1 MERLHDAAVPIAGRE
16 KVSTVVSLL
25 HSGGNC
31 PTFSEISARA
41 GFSPSTANTNKVLF
55 QAHRKPNRTINAE
68 FRFSEAG
75 DPSRVNWP
83 PASGHRDAFDRTL
96 QLTSQASEGVVFV
109 KKWAFLALAAVLFAS
124 FAGAASAKTSLM
136 AEIEPLLGTK
146 YAWGGTTT
154 KGFDCSGFTMYVF
167 AKFNIQLPHSSK
179 LQAKQGEKVEKDKLR
194 PGDLV
199 FFDTGGNGISHVGIF
214 IGDGK
219 FAHAST
225 DDGVVIT
232 DLDDKYYAKRYVT
245 ARRILDEKAYQK
257 WAAEDKK
264 AAETRS

>member
-1 MERLHDAAVPIAGRE
+1 VKRSH
-16 KVSTVVSLL
+16 
-25 HSGGNC
+25 H
-31 PTFSEISARA
+31 
-41 GFSPSTANTNKVLF
+41 
-55 QAHRKPNRTINAE
+55 QNAE

-75 DPSRVNWP
+75 DPHRVNWP

-96 QLTSQASEGVVFV
+96 QLTSQASEGVIIV
-109 KKWAFLALAAVLFAS
+109 KKLAFLALAAVLFAS
-124 FAGAASAKTSLM
+124 FAGAASAKTPLM

-167 AKFNIQLPHSSK
+167 AKFDIELPHSSK
-179 LQAKQGEKVEKDKLR
+179 SQAKLGEKVEKDKLR

-199 FFDTGGNGISHVGIF
+199 FFDTGGGGISHVGIF

-232 DLDDKYYAKRYVT
+232 NLNDKYYANRYVT
-245 ARRILDEKAYQK
+245 ARRVLDDEAYAK
-257 WAAEDKK
+257 WAAADEKNANEASK
-264 AAETRS
+264 